1 MNAAEPVD
9 PRAHTAGGDAAL
21 ASLAAHWARLVAAWN
36 VADAQDF
43 GESLAS
49 LLDSTDDQQASR
61 AGDLAAYL
69 AVFADGAL
77 LPNRQQLA
85 RLDALAGALFA
96 GTAAADNV
104 VPLPAPAP
112 RAQVA
117 RATVCLFGVSDTLCP
132 GLSDSLAEHGY
143 GLRHFAELEG
153 LLGWLHEA
161 RPGVL
166 MIDAPRLRNLPQL
179 VGALGDAAPG
189 GLLGPA
195 LIVLSAAADL
205 SHRLLAMRAGAAACF
220 GAPLDSYRIVA
231 RVEELLGRHETTPY
245 RVLIVDADREH
256 GALCGRWLV
265 DEGMTARL
273 AFDAPG
279 ALSAL
284 AEFRPDIVLIDDELP
299 DARGHEVAQLVRQQ
313 PGFSGVP
320 VVLYGE
326 HADDARRFNA
336 NAAGADEVLLA
347 PLKPRHLTSVIRS
360 QVQRAQW
367 LHGSTPAGGGR
378 DARTGMCA
386 RHSVIERLGRPNQPA
401 GSVLLLVAFDRA
413 ERIRESVGLSGL
425 PQLEAEV
432 AQAFREALA
441 SADIAAPL
449 RDFAYL
455 VLAARDHRDAVT
467 ELAERL
473 RLKLSERRAGGGDS
487 ATPITASIGITRI
500 DDGEGGADSR
510 VARAEAASLAAARV
524 GGNRV
529 LWYEAGE
536 YAPVRP
542 DPQLAVRAALA
553 RPWHDDH
560 VRCEF
565 RPIVP
570 LAGKLT
576 GQFELEYLLVG
587 APDPGT
593 RAPYAVYAP
602 VAAELGA
609 LPAIERRRLAAALDA
624 RQSRLRLGRQVR
636 LFMPIR
642 AASLLGDELVDWLLS
657 ELKSRNLS
665 GTGLTLELDSAELVD
680 RRAELLAPLGLLRA
694 AGVRLGLFDFGRDW
708 AAVHVLKSM
717 PLDYLRLDPE
727 LVLHTTSDKA
737 TGGTVLALVRKA
749 HALGSVVIAPAVD
762 SIDRAHVLLRLAIDY
777 GCGDGLGRASAEAEF
792 DFSRPIW

>member
-9 PRAHTAGGDAAL
+9 PMARAAGDAAL
-21 ASLAAHWARLVAAWN
+21 APLAARWARLVAAWN
-36 VADAQDF
+36 VAEAQDF
-43 GESLAS
+43 GESLAP
-49 LLDSTDDQQASR
+49 LLDSTDDRQSTR

-69 AVFADGAL
+69 SVFADGAL
-77 LPNRQQLA
+77 VPSRQQLA
-85 RLDALAGALFA
+85 RLDALAVALFG
-96 GTAAADNV
+96 GTSPPGNV
-104 VPLPAPAP
+104 VQLPAAP
-112 RAQVA
+112 PRVQEA
-117 RATVCLFGVSDTLCP
+117 RGTVCLFGVSDTLCP

-143 GLRHFAELEG
+143 GLRHFAEFNG
-153 LLGWLHEA
+153 LLGWLREA

-179 VGALGDAAPG
+179 VAALGDAAPG
-189 GLLGPA
+189 TPLGPA

-205 SHRLLAMRAGAAACF
+205 THRLLAMRAGAAAFF

-231 RVEELLGRHETTPY
+231 RVEELLGRHQSTPY
-245 RVLIVDADREH
+245 RVLIVDADREL
-256 GALCGRWLV
+256 GASYGRWLV

-299 DARGHEVAQLVRQQ
+299 DARGHAVAQLIRQQ
-313 PGFSGVP
+313 PEFTGVP

-326 HADDARRFNA
+326 HADDARRFDA
-336 NAAGADEVLLA
+336 IAAGADEVLLA
-347 PLKPRHLTSVIRS
+347 PLKPRHLTSVIRAR
-360 QVQRAQW
+360 VQRAQW
-367 LHGSTPAGGGR
+367 LHGSTPGGGGR
-378 DARTGMCA
+378 DARSGMYS
-386 RHSVIERLGRPNQPA
+386 RHSLIERLGQANQPA
-401 GSVLLLVAFDRA
+401 GSVLLMVAFDRA
-413 ERIRESVGLSGL
+413 ERIGESVGLSGL

-441 SADIAAPL
+441 SGDVAAPL

-473 RLKLSERRAGGGDS
+473 RLKLAERRAGGGDS
-487 ATPITASIGITRI
+487 ATPITASIGITQL
-500 DDGEGGADSR
+500 DDVDGSADSR

-529 LWYEAGE
+529 LWYEPGE
-536 YAPVRP
+536 YALVQP
-542 DPQLAVRAALA
+542 DPQLAVRAVLT

-570 LAGKLT
+570 LAGKLI
-576 GQFELEYLLVG
+576 GQFDLDYMLVG
-587 APDPGT
+587 TQDSNASA
-593 RAPYAVYAP
+593 RYAVYAS

-609 LPAIERRRLAAALDA
+609 LAAIERRRLATAMDA
-624 RQSRLRLGRQVR
+624 RQSRLKLGRQVR

-642 AASLLGDELVDWLLS
+642 AASLLGDDLVDWLLA

-665 GTGLTLELDSAELVD
+665 GTGLTLELDSAELLD
-680 RRAELLAPLGLLRA
+680 RRAELLEPLGRLRA
-694 AGVRLGLFDFGRDW
+694 AGVRLGLSDFGRDW
-708 AAVHVLKSM
+708 AAVHVLKTL

-727 LVLHTTSDKA
+727 LVLHSTSDKA
-737 TGGTVLALVRKA
+737 IGGTLLALVRKA

-777 GCGDGLGRASAEAEF
+777 GCGDGLGRATAEPEF

>member
-1 MNAAEPVD
+1 MNAPEPVN
-9 PRAHTAGGDAAL
+9 PMMLATGDAVL
-21 ASLAAHWARLVAAWN
+21 QKLAACWSRLIATWN
-36 VADAQDF
+36 ISDAQDF
-43 GESLAS
+43 GEDLV
-49 LLDSTDDQQASR
+49 LLLESNDDARATR

-77 LPNRQQLA
+77 VPSRQQLG
-85 RLDALAGALFA
+85 RLDALAGALF
-96 GTAAADNV
+96 GGTTAAANV
-104 VPLPAPAP
+104 VQLPTPPP
-112 RAQVA
+112 RAQEA
-117 RATVCLFGVSDTLCP
+117 RGTVCVFGVSDALCP
-132 GLSDSLAEHGY
+132 GLSGSLAEHGY
-143 GLRHFAELEG
+143 SVRHFAEIEG
-153 LLGWLHEA
+153 LLGWLRQA

-179 VGALGDAAPG
+179 IAALGDAAPAT
-189 GLLGPA
+189 LLGPA
-195 LIVLSAAADL
+195 LIVLSTAADL
-205 SHRLLAMRAGAAACF
+205 THRLLAMRAGAAAYF

-265 DEGMTARL
+265 EQGMTARL

-279 ALSAL
+279 ALAAL
-284 AEFRPDIVLIDDELP
+284 VEFRPDIVLIDDELP
-299 DARGHEVAQLVRQQ
+299 DARGHEVAQLIRQQ
-313 PGFSGVP
+313 PEFTGMP

-326 HADDARRFNA
+326 HADDARRFDA
-336 NAAGADEVLLA
+336 IAAGADEVLLA

-360 QVQRAQW
+360 RVQRAQW
-367 LHGSTPAGGGR
+367 LHGTTPAGGGR
-378 DARTGMCA
+378 DVRSGMYA
-386 RHSVIERLGRPNQPA
+386 RHAVIERLGQSNQPA

-413 ERIRESVGLSGL
+413 ERIGESVGLSGL

-441 SADIAAPL
+441 SGDVAAPL

-455 VLAARDHRDAVT
+455 VIAARDHRDAVT

-473 RLKLSERRAGGGDS
+473 RQKLAERRAGGGDS
-487 ATPITASIGITRI
+487 ATAITASIGITQL
-500 DDGEGGADSR
+500 DDADGGADAR

-529 LWYEAGE
+529 LWYEPGE
-536 YAPVRP
+536 YALVRP
-542 DPQLAVRAALA
+542 DPQLAVRAVLT

-570 LAGKLT
+570 LGGKLV
-576 GQFELEYLLVG
+576 GQFDLEYLLVG
-587 APDPGT
+587 TQDPSA
-593 RAPYAVYAP
+593 RARYPVYAP

-609 LPAIERRRLAAALDA
+609 LPAIERRRLATAMDA
-624 RQSRLRLGRQVR
+624 RQSRLKLGRQVR

-642 AASLLGDELVDWLLS
+642 AASLLDDDLVDWLLD
-657 ELKSRNLS
+657 ELESRHLS
-665 GTGLTLELDSAELVD
+665 GTGLTLELASAELLD
-680 RRAELLAPLGLLRA
+680 RRAELLKPLQRLRA
-694 AGVRLGLFDFGRDW
+694 AGVRLGLSDFGRDW
-708 AAVHVLKSM
+708 AAVHVLKTL

-737 TGGTVLALVRKA
+737 IGGTLLALVRKA
-749 HALGSVVIAPAVD
+749 HALGSVVIAPAVE

-777 GCGDGLGRASAEAEF
+777 GCGDGLGRATAEPEF